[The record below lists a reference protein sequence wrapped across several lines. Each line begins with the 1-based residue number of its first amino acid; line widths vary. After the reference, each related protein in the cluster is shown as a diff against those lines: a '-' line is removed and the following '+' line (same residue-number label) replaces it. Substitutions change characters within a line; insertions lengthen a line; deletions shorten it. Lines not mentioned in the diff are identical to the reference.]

1 MLRSHLERRTFLLGA
16 LRTVSA
22 CTAASFFVT
31 EGARPERSFDPVFRP
46 LDDFIAEYKRA
57 RNSPGLTLALANK
70 DGAVRT
76 TAFGFSDLE
85 TKVPVTPDLLFEIGS
100 ISKSFV
106 ALTLLQLRE
115 EGKLDFER
123 PILEYLPWLPIE
135 ANYGVITVHHLLT
148 HSSGLPD
155 ALILFLTNPQA
166 RHVQAFSLV
175 STFITA
181 MPGSR
186 FSAA

>member
-1 MLRSHLERRTFLLGA
+1 MLGSYLERRAFLAGA
-16 LRTVSA
+16 LRAASA
-22 CTAASFFVT
+22 CTASGLFVA
-31 EGARPERSFDPVFRP
+31 EGAAREQSFDPVFRP
-46 LDDFIAEYKRA
+46 LDEFIAEYMRA
-57 RNSPGLTLALANK
+57 MNSPGLTLALANTY
-70 DGAVRT
+70 GIART
-76 TAFGFSDLE
+76 AAFGFSDLE
-85 TKVPVTPDLLFEIGS
+85 TRVPVTPDLLFEIGS

-115 EGKLDFER
+115 EGKLDLNR

-166 RHVQAFSLV
+166 RHVQAFKPA
-175 STFITA
+175 STFITV

-186 FSAA
+186 FSAT